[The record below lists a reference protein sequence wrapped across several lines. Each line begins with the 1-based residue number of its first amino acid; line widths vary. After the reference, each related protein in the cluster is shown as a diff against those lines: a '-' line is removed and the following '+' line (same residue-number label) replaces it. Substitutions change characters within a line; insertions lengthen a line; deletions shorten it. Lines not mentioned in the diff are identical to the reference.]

1 MQTLSQIR
9 QILKDHGLAPHKR
22 LGQNF
27 LVDHNLMARLLDLA
41 ALAGT
46 ETVLEVGPGTG
57 SLTEELLDRAGRVV
71 AVEIDRGFH
80 ELLTDRLGD
89 RENLTLLHAD
99 VLAGKHEIAPQV
111 RDALAP
117 QAHMVANLPYSIA
130 TPLLAECLLLSWA
143 SQAGQHPG
151 QPVRLDRLTFTLQK
165 EVADRLAAAPG
176 SGAYGPVSVVASL
189 LAKITPG
196 PAVPNSAFWPRPK
209 VASRILRIDFDPD
222 AAARLRSADQL
233 TTVLAT
239 AFGHRRKQI
248 LAAARQRGHKIPPD
262 SFAAALREARIDP
275 TARAEDIPPLQYLR
289 LANALSAPGADKD

>member
-9 QILKDHGLAPHKR
+9 QILKDHGLASHKR

-27 LVDHNLMARLLDLA
+27 LVDRNLMAKLLDLA
-41 ALAGT
+41 ALTGT

-57 SLTEELLDRAGRVV
+57 SLTEELLDRAERVV

-80 ELLTDRLGD
+80 DLLTDRLGD

-111 RDALAP
+111 RAELGP
-117 QAHMVANLPYSIA
+117 RAHLVANLPYGIA
-130 TPLLAECLLLSWA
+130 TPLLVECLLLSWA
-143 SQAGQHPG
+143 SRAGQQPD
-151 QPVRLDRLTFTLQK
+151 QPVRLDRLTFTVQS

-176 SGAYGPVSVVASL
+176 SGAYGAVSVIASL
-189 LAKITPG
+189 LANITPG
-196 PAVPNSAFWPRPK
+196 AAVPNSAFWPRPK

-222 AAARLRSADQL
+222 AAGRLQSADQL

-248 LAAARQRGHKIPPD
+248 LSAARQRGHKVHPD

-275 TARAEDIPPLQYLR
+275 TVRAEDIPPLQYLR
-289 LANALSAPGADKD
+289 LANALSAPRGE